1 MEPQTTGFNS
11 IFPKLEKYGYKYEF
25 NGKDLTV
32 KTNKLAFLK
41 IKHQN
46 DRFEFSNGLHFGLRT
61 FSIEHN
67 FIFYILLFIFPLKY
81 AAGNSLFLFLHFA
94 IATFSG
100 MLLLY
105 INILSTKRKI
115 IDWLEK
121 DLI

>member
-1 MEPQTTGFNS
+1 MQEQTTIFNPL
-11 IFPKLEKYGYKYEF
+11 FPKLERYGYRYEF
-25 NGKDLTV
+25 NGKVLIV

-67 FIFYILLFIFPLKY
+67 FIFYILLFIFPLKF
-81 AAGNSLFLFLHFA
+81 ATGNSLFLFLHFA
-94 IATFSG
+94 IATFLG

-105 INILSTKRKI
+105 INILSTKRQI